1 MHRAQWVQPVRRALL
16 RTAYLLVGAAI
27 CLSLLLPGTGLVQVG
42 RQRLGV
48 PYVVST
54 AVLSV
59 PSLLLGLLPGTREVE
74 VVAVRSLLGVP
85 AELVTPRRLR
95 SDHRLRNVAW
105 VDLHVLFGGL
115 AATALALGL
124 VAAVVLIGL
133 LLCRLAP
140 WFLGPTW
147 RDRLDLAEQRLARE
161 VEHQRL
167 ARDLHDGV
175 GHALSAIS
183 LHAAAARR
191 ALARDRGDAA
201 SSLQLIEESARGA
214 LDELDTTLGLLRD
227 GAVRARPEPGLEAL
241 DALV

>member
-1 MHRAQWVQPVRRALL
+1 M
-16 RTAYLLVGAAI
+16 
-27 CLSLLLPGTGLVQVG
+27 
-42 RQRLGV
+42 
-48 PYVVST
+48 
-54 AVLSV
+54 
-59 PSLLLGLLPGTREVE
+59 
-74 VVAVRSLLGVP
+74 P

-105 VDLHVLFGGL
+105 VDLHVVFGGL
-115 AATALALGL
+115 AATALALGVPTAAADLRWWWAVPASLGL

-133 LLCRLAP
+133 LLYRLAP

-241 DALV
+241 DALVRTHRELGAVVRDWVDVDALAHARG